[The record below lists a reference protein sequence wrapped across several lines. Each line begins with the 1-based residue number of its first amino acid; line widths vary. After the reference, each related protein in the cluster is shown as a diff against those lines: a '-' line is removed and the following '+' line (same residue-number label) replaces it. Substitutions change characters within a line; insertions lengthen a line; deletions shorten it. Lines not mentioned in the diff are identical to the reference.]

1 MPYLC
6 LLLMICVRCG
16 THSSSVSVRT
26 SILTIPTLSRSAV
39 ARLSARTRRGC
50 SATTRVHA
58 ATASPTKRVGRERS
72 EAHVTEPE
80 PAAAEGAACMRSSNR
95 RHGC

>member
-1 MPYLC
+1 M
-6 LLLMICVRCG
+6 
-16 THSSSVSVRT
+16 TNQKFSSLEWRK
-26 SILTIPTLSRSAV
+26 TIID
-39 ARLSARTRRGC
+39 ARLQKRLEEQDVRGMLPEL
-50 SATTRVHA
+50 RA
-58 ATASPTKRVGRERS
+58 AIADLQERAAPTKRVGRERS